1 MQTNMHKTNIQSFGE
16 LQKTRKRVE
25 VWRHEMNVLLI
36 PMMLMTTLTQ
46 IQVSPEL
53 IVQGTA
59 IKHNNEDYVGL
70 PGDKW
75 ILIKGIVESADNDC
89 KDIINDAVH
98 LCQHQLEGCHET
110 CNNIPEHQRNLIKV
124 LTMKV
129 ENQDNQI
136 KTLQKRSDF
145 WKYAAIIGSSVAL
158 SAGTYILI
166 K

>member
-1 MQTNMHKTNIQSFGE
+1 
-16 LQKTRKRVE
+16 
-25 VWRHEMNVLLI
+25 MNVLLI
-36 PMMLMTTLTQ
+36 PMMLMSTLMQ

-53 IVQGTA
+53 LVQGIPINKETV
-59 IKHNNEDYVGL
+59 IDQDYVGL
-70 PGDKW
+70 PADKW

-110 CNNIPEHQRNLIKV
+110 CNNIPEHQKNLIKV

-129 ENQDNQI
+129 ENQNNQI
-136 KTLQKRSDF
+136 KTLQKRSEF

>member
-1 MQTNMHKTNIQSFGE
+1 
-16 LQKTRKRVE
+16 
-25 VWRHEMNVLLI
+25 MNVLLI
-36 PMMLMTTLTQ
+36 PMMLMSTLMQ

-53 IVQGTA
+53 LVQGIPINKETV
-59 IKHNNEDYVGL
+59 IDQDYVGL
-70 PGDKW
+70 PADKW
-75 ILIKGIVESADNDC
+75 ILIKSLVESADNDC

-145 WKYAAIIGSSVAL
+145 WKYAAIVGSSVAL

>member
-1 MQTNMHKTNIQSFGE
+1 
-16 LQKTRKRVE
+16 
-25 VWRHEMNVLLI
+25 MNVLLI
-36 PMMLMTTLTQ
+36 PMMLMSTLMQ

-53 IVQGTA
+53 LVQGIPINKETV
-59 IKHNNEDYVGL
+59 IDQDYVGL
-70 PGDKW
+70 PADKW

-110 CNNIPEHQRNLIKV
+110 CNNIPEHQKNLIKV

-129 ENQDNQI
+129 ENKDNQI

-145 WKYAAIIGSSVAL
+145 WKYAAIVGSSVAL

>member
-1 MQTNMHKTNIQSFGE
+1 M
-16 LQKTRKRVE
+16 
-25 VWRHEMNVLLI
+25 
-36 PMMLMTTLTQ
+36 Q

-53 IVQGTA
+53 LVQGIPITKDTV
-59 IKHNNEDYVGL
+59 IDQDYVGL
-70 PGDKW
+70 PSDKW

-110 CNNIPEHQRNLIKV
+110 CNNIPEHQKNLIKV

-129 ENQDNQI
+129 ENKDNQI
-136 KTLQKRSDF
+136 KTLQKRSEF
-145 WKYAAIIGSSVAL
+145 WKYAAIVGSSVAL

>member
-1 MQTNMHKTNIQSFGE
+1 
-16 LQKTRKRVE
+16 
-25 VWRHEMNVLLI
+25 MNVLLI
-36 PMMLMTTLTQ
+36 PMMLMSTLMQ

-53 IVQGTA
+53 LVQGIPINKETV
-59 IKHNNEDYVGL
+59 IDQDYVGL
-70 PGDKW
+70 PADKW
-75 ILIKGIVESADNDC
+75 ILIKGLVESADNDC

-110 CNNIPEHQRNLIKV
+110 CNNIPEHQKNLIKV

-145 WKYAAIIGSSVAL
+145 WKYAAIVGSSVAL
-158 SAGTYILI
+158 SAGTYIFI

>member
-1 MQTNMHKTNIQSFGE
+1 
-16 LQKTRKRVE
+16 
-25 VWRHEMNVLLI
+25 
-36 PMMLMTTLTQ
+36 
-46 IQVSPEL
+46 
-53 IVQGTA
+53 
-59 IKHNNEDYVGL
+59 
-70 PGDKW
+70 
-75 ILIKGIVESADNDC
+75 LIKGIVESADNDC

-110 CNNIPEHQRNLIKV
+110 CNNIPEHQKNLIKV

-145 WKYAAIIGSSVAL
+145 WKYAAIVGSSVAL

>member
-1 MQTNMHKTNIQSFGE
+1 
-16 LQKTRKRVE
+16 
-25 VWRHEMNVLLI
+25 MNVLLI
-36 PMMLMTTLTQ
+36 PMMLMSTLMQ

-53 IVQGTA
+53 LVQGTP

-129 ENQDNQI
+129 EKKDNQI

-145 WKYAAIIGSSVAL
+145 WKYAAIVGSSVAL

>member
-1 MQTNMHKTNIQSFGE
+1 
-16 LQKTRKRVE
+16 
-25 VWRHEMNVLLI
+25 MNVLLI
-36 PMMLMTTLTQ
+36 PMMLMSTLMQ

-53 IVQGTA
+53 LVQGIPINKETV
-59 IKHNNEDYVGL
+59 IDQDYVGL
-70 PGDKW
+70 PADKW
-75 ILIKGIVESADNDC
+75 ILIKGLVESADNDC

-110 CNNIPEHQRNLIKV
+110 CNNIPEHQKNLIKV

-145 WKYAAIIGSSVAL
+145 GKYAAIVGSSVAL

>member
-1 MQTNMHKTNIQSFGE
+1 
-16 LQKTRKRVE
+16 
-25 VWRHEMNVLLI
+25 MNVLLI
-36 PMMLMTTLTQ
+36 PMMLMSTLMQ

-53 IVQGTA
+53 LVQGTA
-59 IKHNNEDYVGL
+59 VKHNNEDYVGL
-70 PGDKW
+70 PSDKW

-145 WKYAAIIGSSVAL
+145 WKYAAIVGSSVAL

>member
-1 MQTNMHKTNIQSFGE
+1 M
-16 LQKTRKRVE
+16 
-25 VWRHEMNVLLI
+25 
-36 PMMLMTTLTQ
+36 Q

-53 IVQGTA
+53 LVQGIPINKETV
-59 IKHNNEDYVGL
+59 IDQDYVGL
-70 PGDKW
+70 PADKW
-75 ILIKGIVESADNDC
+75 ILIKSLVESADNDC

-110 CNNIPEHQRNLIKV
+110 CNNIPEHQKNLIKV

-136 KTLQKRSDF
+136 KTLQKRSEF
-145 WKYAAIIGSSVAL
+145 WKYAAIVGSSVAL

>member
-1 MQTNMHKTNIQSFGE
+1 
-16 LQKTRKRVE
+16 
-25 VWRHEMNVLLI
+25 MNVLLI
-36 PMMLMTTLTQ
+36 PMMLMSTLMQ

-53 IVQGTA
+53 LVQGIPINKETV
-59 IKHNNEDYVGL
+59 IDQDYVGL
-70 PGDKW
+70 PADKW

-145 WKYAAIIGSSVAL
+145 WKYAAIVGSSVAL

>member
-1 MQTNMHKTNIQSFGE
+1 M
-16 LQKTRKRVE
+16 
-25 VWRHEMNVLLI
+25 
-36 PMMLMTTLTQ
+36 Q

-53 IVQGTA
+53 LVQGIPINKETV
-59 IKHNNEDYVGL
+59 IDQDYVGL
-70 PGDKW
+70 PADKW

-136 KTLQKRSDF
+136 KTLQKRSEF
-145 WKYAAIIGSSVAL
+145 WKYAAIVGSSVAL

>member
-1 MQTNMHKTNIQSFGE
+1 
-16 LQKTRKRVE
+16 
-25 VWRHEMNVLLI
+25 MNVLLI
-36 PMMLMTTLTQ
+36 PMMLMSTLMQ

-53 IVQGTA
+53 LVQGIPINKETV
-59 IKHNNEDYVGL
+59 IDQDYVGL
-70 PGDKW
+70 PADKW
-75 ILIKGIVESADNDC
+75 ILIKSLVESADNDC

-136 KTLQKRSDF
+136 KTLQKRSNF

-158 SAGTYILI
+158 SAGTYVLI

>member
-1 MQTNMHKTNIQSFGE
+1 
-16 LQKTRKRVE
+16 
-25 VWRHEMNVLLI
+25 MNVLLI
-36 PMMLMTTLTQ
+36 PMMLMSTLMQ

-53 IVQGTA
+53 LVQGIPINKETV
-59 IKHNNEDYVGL
+59 IDQDYVGL
-70 PGDKW
+70 PADKW

-110 CNNIPEHQRNLIKV
+110 CNNIPEHQKNLIKV

-129 ENQDNQI
+129 ENQNNQI
-136 KTLQKRSDF
+136 KTLQKRSEF

-158 SAGTYILI
+158 SAGTYVLI

>member
-1 MQTNMHKTNIQSFGE
+1 
-16 LQKTRKRVE
+16 
-25 VWRHEMNVLLI
+25 MNVLLI
-36 PMMLMTTLTQ
+36 PMMLMSTLMQ

-53 IVQGTA
+53 LVQGTP

-89 KDIINDAVH
+89 KDIINDAAH

-129 ENQDNQI
+129 ENQDNRI
-136 KTLQKRSDF
+136 KKLQKRSDF
-145 WKYAAIIGSSVAL
+145 WKYAAIVGSSVAL

>member
-1 MQTNMHKTNIQSFGE
+1 
-16 LQKTRKRVE
+16 
-25 VWRHEMNVLLI
+25 MNVLLI

-59 IKHNNEDYVGL
+59 IKHDNEDYVGL

-75 ILIKGIVESADNDC
+75 ILIKGIVESSDNDC

-110 CNNIPEHQRNLIKV
+110 CNNIPEHQKNLIKV

-136 KTLQKRSDF
+136 KTLQKRSEF
-145 WKYAAIIGSSVAL
+145 WKYAAIVGGSFAL
-158 SAGTYILI
+158 SASTYILI

>member
-1 MQTNMHKTNIQSFGE
+1 
-16 LQKTRKRVE
+16 
-25 VWRHEMNVLLI
+25 MNVLLI
-36 PMMLMTTLTQ
+36 PMMLMSTLMQ

-53 IVQGTA
+53 LVQGIPITKDTV
-59 IKHNNEDYVGL
+59 IDQDYVGL
-70 PGDKW
+70 PSDKW

-145 WKYAAIIGSSVAL
+145 WKYAAIVGSSVVL

>member
-1 MQTNMHKTNIQSFGE
+1 
-16 LQKTRKRVE
+16 
-25 VWRHEMNVLLI
+25 MNVLLI
-36 PMMLMTTLTQ
+36 PMMLMSTLMQ

-53 IVQGTA
+53 LVQGIPINKETV
-59 IKHNNEDYVGL
+59 IDQDYVGL
-70 PGDKW
+70 PADKW
-75 ILIKGIVESADNDC
+75 ILIKGLVESADNDC

-136 KTLQKRSDF
+136 KTLQKRSEF
-145 WKYAAIIGSSVAL
+145 WKYAAIVGSSVAL

>member
-1 MQTNMHKTNIQSFGE
+1 
-16 LQKTRKRVE
+16 
-25 VWRHEMNVLLI
+25 MNVLLI

-145 WKYAAIIGSSVAL
+145 WKYAAIVGSSVAL